1 MKRLLMLIP
10 LVFLCCLGCQQG
22 EGPATVDVEA
32 DIQAIK
38 DVVAEWSAAF
48 NAADVDK
55 IFSYY
60 ADEVVRIPPN
70 EPALTEKEA
79 IRSKVQQ
86 AFDEYT
92 AEGKDIV
99 ENVEVSGDLAVA
111 HTTYKYVVTSKTGQD
126 SVETKGNEILVLKK
140 QANGTWKFTYLI
152 WSDEGLIRP
161 QLTE

>member
-10 LVFLCCLGCQQG
+10 FLCCLGCQQG
-22 EGPATVDVEA
+22 QEVASGDVES

-38 DVVAEWSAAF
+38 DVVAGWSAAF

-55 IFSYY
+55 ILSYY
-60 ADEVVRIPPN
+60 TDEVVRIPPN
-70 EPALTEKEA
+70 EPALVGKEA
-79 IRSKVQQ
+79 IRSKYQQ

-92 AEGKDIV
+92 AEGKDVV
-99 ENVEVSGDLAVA
+99 ENVEVSVDLAVA
-111 HTTYKYVVTSKTGQD
+111 NTTYKYVVTSKSKQD

-152 WSDEGLIRP
+152 WSDEGLTKP
-161 QLTE
+161 PPTE